1 MRRFIVSCSLMMVL
15 FFACKA
21 KQKNMPAQQT
31 KTAMDS
37 IPFSS
42 SGKVSH
48 KYSASGC
55 GAVIISYKN
64 PQHDTLTLIP
74 MTPLNEFDKEG
85 LEILFNYR
93 TLRVH
98 QPKGCGAG
106 IPVQITGIRAK

>member
-1 MRRFIVSCSLMMVL
+1 MRQFIVSCCLIVFV

-21 KQKNMPAQQT
+21 KQNNSSAKQT
-31 KTAMDS
+31 KPVADTLLSA
-37 IPFSS
+37 
-42 SGKVSH
+42 GKVSH
-48 KYSASGC
+48 KYSAGGC
-55 GAVIISYKN
+55 GAVIISCKN

-85 LEILFNYR
+85 LEIVFNYR
-93 TLRVH
+93 TLKVH